1 VFDRKGTGQKME
13 IIYVSLFVLSII
25 GSLWTTAFAY
35 FEYRLERDDEYT
47 QFIRDVILHDV
58 YSQCIKPNQLRNL
71 QTYMGV
77 KENHWPYSYTELLE
91 QCVLS
96 EIEYKNFIDIV
107 MENIGRR
114 RTFFTY
120 NQRLKR
126 VKDIA
131 PTYILH
137 TDVIDKLIEICI
149 T

>member
-1 VFDRKGTGQKME
+1 M
-13 IIYVSLFVLSII
+13 IYISLFVLSII
-25 GSLWTTAFAY
+25 GSLWTTVFAY
-35 FEYRLERDDEYT
+35 FEYKLERDDEYT

-71 QTYMGV
+71 KIYMGV

-96 EIEYKNFIDIV
+96 EIEYKNFTDIV
-107 MENIGRR
+107 MENLGRR

-120 NQRLKR
+120 NQKLKR

-137 TDVIDKLIEICI
+137 TEVIDKLIESCVA
-149 T
+149 